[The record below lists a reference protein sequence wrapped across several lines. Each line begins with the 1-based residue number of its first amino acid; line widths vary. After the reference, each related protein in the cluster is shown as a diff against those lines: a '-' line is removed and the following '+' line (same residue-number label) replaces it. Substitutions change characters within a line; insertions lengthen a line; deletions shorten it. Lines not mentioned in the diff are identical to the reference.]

1 MLITSSKNIEVKTL
15 TEKRH
20 IMPRRIIE
28 ACGVENTD
36 QLYKNRELQLISSSA
51 VNLNDDFLVIK
62 KGGYILLDFGV
73 ELCGGIEMAVQTI
86 GTDIAAPKCRVVFGE
101 SVTEARSTIGEK
113 NSGNNHTI
121 RDMIIDVVSLGTFRY
136 GDTGFRFVKL
146 EAVNADL
153 YIKTV
158 KAVCDVENFE
168 YIGDFEC
175 NDPVINEI
183 WKTGAYTVE
192 LCTHDYIWDGVKRD
206 RLVWIG
212 DMHPEV
218 STISAVFGNLPAIK
232 NSLDLAKNTAP
243 DDQWMNSTA
252 SYSMWWIIINYD
264 YFMHWGD
271 FDYLAEQK
279 AYLMHLCENII
290 KWADSGFEGPSNE
303 MKGFVDWSS
312 KYTESEME
320 GRWAVGCMSLEC
332 AIKIFGY
339 LQNDE
344 YAEKCSKCLNNL
356 LKQKP
361 LYETNKSISAL
372 TVLSGRDAHYA
383 KKVLAGSLPEGMSC
397 FMGYYVLKAKAKL
410 GEWEESLELIKNY
423 WGEMLK
429 VGATTFWEEF
439 DVAWLENSGTID
451 ALTPKDKKDIH
462 GDFGKHCYEQL
473 RLSLC
478 HGWASGPT
486 PYLMEQIGGIEILEP
501 GCKSIKISPKLAS
514 LEWIRVVYP
523 TPYGKVKIFA
533 TKTKNGVETT
543 VDAPEVINII
553 KN

>member
-1 MLITSSKNIEVKTL
+1 M

>member
-1 MLITSSKNIEVKTL
+1 M
-15 TEKRH
+15 TEKRY

-28 ACGVENTD
+28 VCGVENTD
-36 QLYKNRELQLISSSA
+36 RLFENREMQLIASSA
-51 VNLNDDFLVIK
+51 VRLDEDFLVIK
-62 KGGYILLDFGV
+62 KDGYILLDFGV
-73 ELCGGIEMAVQTI
+73 ELCGGIEMAIQTI
-86 GTDIAAPKCRVVFGE
+86 GADIAAPKCRIVFGE

-175 NDPVINEI
+175 NDPVINQI

-383 KKVLAGSLPEGMSC
+383 KRVLAGSSPKDMSC

-439 DVAWLENSGTID
+439 DVEWLENSGAID

-553 KN
+553 KD

>member
-1 MLITSSKNIEVKTL
+1 M
-15 TEKRH
+15 TEKRY

-62 KGGYILLDFGV
+62 KDGYILIDFGV

-121 RDMIIDVVSLGTFRY
+121 RDMVIDVVSLGTFRY

-158 KAVCDVENFE
+158 KAVCDIENFE

-218 STISAVFGNLPAIK
+218 STISAVFGDLPAIK
-232 NSLDLAKNTAP
+232 NSLNLAKNTTP
-243 DDQWMNSTA
+243 KNQWMNQTA

-271 FDYLAEQK
+271 YKYLAEQES
-279 AYLMHLCENII
+279 YLMQLCENII
-290 KWADSGFEGPSNE
+290 EWADSGFEGSSNE

-312 KYTESEME
+312 KFTESEME

-344 YAEKCSKCLNNL
+344 YTKKCSKCLEKL

-361 LYETNKSISAL
+361 QHETNKSVSAL

-383 KKVLAGSLPEGMSC
+383 KKVLAGSLPKDMSC

-439 DVAWLENSGTID
+439 DVAWLENSGAID

-462 GDFGKHCYEQL
+462 GDFGKFCYEQL

-501 GCKSIKISPKLAS
+501 GCKSLRISPKLAG
-514 LEWIRVVYP
+514 LEWIRIVYP

>member
-1 MLITSSKNIEVKTL
+1 M
-15 TEKRH
+15 TEKRY

-36 QLYKNRELQLISSSA
+36 RLFENREMQLIASSA
-51 VNLNDDFLVIK
+51 VRLDEDFLVIK
-62 KGGYILLDFGV
+62 KDGYILLDFGV
-73 ELCGGIEMAVQTI
+73 ELCGGIEMAIQTI
-86 GTDIAAPKCRVVFGE
+86 GADIAAPKCRIVFGE

-175 NDPVINEI
+175 NDPVINQI

-361 LYETNKSISAL
+361 LHETNKSISAL

-383 KKVLAGSLPEGMSC
+383 KRVLAGSLPKDMSC

-439 DVAWLENSGTID
+439 DVEWLENSGAID

-553 KN
+553 KD